1 MEKFDIAVVGAG
13 PGGYVAAIRAAQL
26 GFKTVVVERAELG
39 GVCLNWGCIPTKA
52 LLKSA
57 QVYNYLSH
65 LADYGLTLCDTS
77 SGENVKVVPVPQTE
91 KIVERERNVAAAM
104 SRGIEYLFRKNGI
117 TLVKGNAWVKARG
130 LLEVVVQS
138 GDNMEI
144 GASHIILATGSRA
157 ASLPFAPIDG
167 ERIISYREALVP
179 EKLPESL
186 VVIGSGAIGCEMA
199 FFYNSMGTKVTL
211 IEYLDRILPL
221 EDADVSAQLSRSF
234 RKAGMKVLVSAAVT
248 QVEKSAQGCR
258 VRVRTGKGEEVI
270 EAEQVLSAVG
280 VVPNTEN
287 LGLENLG
294 IELVKGKVPVD
305 EYYRTKVEGIYA
317 IGDIIATP
325 ALAHVASAEAVA
337 AVEKIAGL
345 EVEPLDY
352 SNVPGAVYTSPE
364 AASVGLTEQQ
374 VKEAG
379 LDYKVGKFPFT
390 ASGKATASGERDGF
404 VKLISDAASGK
415 LLGAH
420 LVGAN
425 VTEMISGI
433 VLARKLGAGVRDIV
447 KTIYPHPTMSEAIM
461 GAAEVICGECIH
473 L

>member
-1 MEKFDIAVVGAG
+1 M
-13 PGGYVAAIRAAQL
+13 
-26 GFKTVVVERAELG
+26 
-39 GVCLNWGCIPTKA
+39 
-52 LLKSA
+52 
-57 QVYNYLSH
+57 
-65 LADYGLTLCDTS
+65 
-77 SGENVKVVPVPQTE
+77 PQTE

-157 ASLPFAPIDG
+157 ASLPFAPVDG

-179 EKLPESL
+179 KKLPESL

-345 EVEPLDY
+345 EVETLDY

-374 VKEAG
+374 AKEAG